1 MSRKLYT
8 IMMAAALFAS
18 VFGLSPL
25 AAAAAGTGPDDA
37 LAPTG
42 QWTALAV
49 NQQAWYAFRYEGDGS
64 QVLVRMSVEPS
75 NSATFEV
82 WTPDQLRQWARGDS
96 VTPVGRGSAS
106 DVFGGD
112 LVWAGSFNTP
122 GTYYIIVKQTG
133 QTPANYSLQISGTAV
148 GFLKVAAPTSAAPA
162 AVTGAPAAAPAA
174 TTKPAVEAKS
184 GKSPAD
190 ALTPTGQWMPLAV
203 GQQTW
208 YAFFYSGDGSRVV
221 VRMSLAQSNSATFAV
236 WTPGDPAR
244 AAYDNTVQPVGRG
257 SVNNALGGDLVWAGS
272 FNTPGTYYVVVT
284 QTGPAPANYLL
295 AIN

>member
-37 LAPTG
+37 TCVEPVETLAPTG

-82 WTPDQLRQWARGDS
+82 WTHDQLRQWARGDS

-106 DVFGGD
+106 DV
-112 LVWAGSFNTP
+112 
-122 GTYYIIVKQTG
+122 
-133 QTPANYSLQISGTAV
+133 
-148 GFLKVAAPTSAAPA
+148 
-162 AVTGAPAAAPAA
+162 
-174 TTKPAVEAKS
+174 
-184 GKSPAD
+184 
-190 ALTPTGQWMPLAV
+190 
-203 GQQTW
+203 
-208 YAFFYSGDGSRVV
+208 
-221 VRMSLAQSNSATFAV
+221 
-236 WTPGDPAR
+236 
-244 AAYDNTVQPVGRG
+244 
-257 SVNNALGGDLVWAGS
+257 
-272 FNTPGTYYVVVT
+272 
-284 QTGPAPANYLL
+284 
-295 AIN
+295 